1 MPRIHITVSV
11 STILNYS
18 PSSSSS
24 SLSSSSSFSSGSGC
38 SGSGSGSSGTKSL
51 SMSKQWRIAVRM
63 RSCTKVRQE
72 RSGKRVSETFLY
84 LHDLLTAVAREV
96 EGPCAG
102 GRTRQS
108 IQASKTDRDVHA
120 NAYTVQQRMYKAKSQ
135 SQKQTINRMEHQTYS
150 EVQHIRRVV
159 SGLRDNLQL
168 LADAAD

>member
-38 SGSGSGSSGTKSL
+38 SGSGSSGTKSL

-72 RSGKRVSETFLY
+72 RSGKRVSEIFLY
-84 LHDLLTAVAREV
+84 LHDLLAAVAREV

-120 NAYTVQQRMYKAKSQ
+120 NAYTVQQHMYKAKSQ
-135 SQKQTINRMEHQTYS
+135 SQKQTINHMKHQTYS